1 MGKRTGKRKAKAQA
15 KTLKPQLVKE
25 EITTDTIIAAV
36 QEATENMKNP
46 PKFLMEK
53 LKNMENQLNILNT
66 SVVSL
71 QKENDHLKI
80 EVLKHLDYS
89 GGINMKILELLT
101 LQNNNFQSRLNQV
114 YTPTA
119 RRNTPFVIQGTPTF
133 SNTAVE
139 L

>member
-1 MGKRTGKRKAKAQA
+1 MGKKTSERKAKAQG
-15 KTLKPQLVKE
+15 KTLKPQLVKGE
-25 EITTDTIIAAV
+25 VTMDTIIASA
-36 QEATENMKNP
+36 QEATENMKKP

-53 LKNMENQLNILNT
+53 LTNMENQLNILNT

-101 LQNNNFQSRLNQV
+101 LQNNNFQSRLNQA

-119 RRNTPFVIQGTPTF
+119 RRNTPFVIQGTHTF